1 MKAFAKGLALLAL
14 VVVLGAG
21 VALFVKENLMSLES
35 VRVQL
40 AKNSEQT
47 HLFERIQKDLD
58 KQFVQYKGQP
68 LYDVSLTEMMTLI
81 EKDRRVATASLRRTF
96 PNQITVEISPRRP
109 LALLLGLDGNFH
121 PVASDASLLPSL
133 SVNASSDLPVLRGLS
148 FFKSRGDRMKI
159 VEILDA
165 LPLKGEFS
173 QATISEIRMNRVKEV
188 TLFLSESGQRVLIG
202 KSLDKGQVERVEQVL
217 KYLRSRSIKGRVI
230 DARFSKKVVVR
241 VRNAS

>member
-1 MKAFAKGLALLAL
+1 MKAFAKGLALLTL
-14 VVVLGAG
+14 VVLLGAG

-35 VRVQL
+35 VQVRL
-40 AKNSEQT
+40 AKDSGQT

-68 LYDVSLTEMMTLI
+68 LYDVSLSEMMDLI

-109 LALLLGLDGNFH
+109 LALLLGLDGKFH
-121 PVASDASLLPSL
+121 PVASDASLLPSM

-159 VEILDA
+159 VEILDT
-165 LPLKGEFS
+165 LPLDGEFS
-173 QATISEIRMNRVKEV
+173 QSTISEIRMNRAKEV

>member
-1 MKAFAKGLALLAL
+1 MKAFAKGVGLLAL
-14 VVVLGAG
+14 VLVLGAG
-21 VALFVKENLMSLES
+21 VAFYVKENLMSLEK
-35 VRVQL
+35 VQVTL
-40 AKNSEQT
+40 AAGSGQA
-47 HLFERIQKDLD
+47 HLFERIQKDLNSQLD
-58 KQFVQYKGQP
+58 RYRGQP
-68 LYDVSLTEMMTLI
+68 LYDISLKEMLGLI

-109 LALLLGLDGNFH
+109 LALLLGLDGRFH

-133 SVNASSDLPVLRGLS
+133 TVNTAPDLPVLRGLS
-148 FFKSRGDRMKI
+148 FFKNRRDRMR
-159 VEILDA
+159 VVDILDI
-165 LPLKGEFS
+165 LPQEGEFS
-173 QATISEIRMNRVKEV
+173 HSKISEIRMNKSNEV

-202 KSLDKGQVERVEQVL
+202 KTLDKGQVERVEQVL